1 MAEEKTNKALDDI
14 TGIVDNMGKIV
25 TNANTIF
32 AQLAE
37 SLSKTGVSFD
47 TLSSDMEMCIRDRD
61 KVEGA
66 DKGTFN
72 NVPWDEGQ
80 IRPAALAYFRKMVRF
95 CKEEGIELEVITL
108 PVPADTIAN
117 MPDSFRQSDAYF
129 KALTK
134 KYQVPYKNFNF
145 DDGLNIDRSMEGYWD
160 YDGHMYGEEAERF
173 SAELGKYLSE
183 NETKKE
189 N

>member
-1 MAEEKTNKALDDI
+1 
-14 TGIVDNMGKIV
+14 
-25 TNANTIF
+25 
-32 AQLAE
+32 
-37 SLSKTGVSFD
+37 
-47 TLSSDMEMCIRDRD
+47 
-61 KVEGA
+61 
-66 DKGTFN
+66 
-72 NVPWDEGQ
+72 
-80 IRPAALAYFRKMVRF
+80 MVRF

-160 YDGHMYGEEAERF
+160 YDGHMYGEEAEKF
-173 SAELGKYLSE
+173 SAELGLSLIHISMLLLV
-183 NETKKE
+183 NSIARRI
-189 N
+189 NGGDYG

>member
-1 MAEEKTNKALDDI
+1 
-14 TGIVDNMGKIV
+14 
-25 TNANTIF
+25 
-32 AQLAE
+32 
-37 SLSKTGVSFD
+37 
-47 TLSSDMEMCIRDRD
+47 
-61 KVEGA
+61 
-66 DKGTFN
+66 
-72 NVPWDEGQ
+72 
-80 IRPAALAYFRKMVRF
+80 MVRF

-134 KYQVPYKNFNF
+134 KYQVPFKNFNF

-160 YDGHMYGEEAERF
+160 YDGHMYGEEAEKF

-183 NETKKE
+183 KETKKE